1 MSPLFST
8 VLYTLVKTTRQTTKE
23 EKRHPNSKEEVKS
36 FLFTDVMIFYVEIP
50 KETMRTNTLIL
61 AKVQMES
68 RHTITL
74 SFLYA
79 NNERSEKNIQ
89 KISFTLAP
97 K

>member
-1 MSPLFST
+1 MLD
-8 VLYTLVKTTRQTTKE
+8 TLVKTTRQTTRQE

-36 FLFTDVMIFYVEIP
+36 FLFTDGMIFYVEIP
-50 KETMRTNTLIL
+50 KETMRTHTLIL
-61 AKVQMES
+61 AKFQMEN

-79 NNERSEKNIQ
+79 NNERSEKNTQ